1 MAALAHNKR
10 VLRASIDFQSP
21 GLAPLICNP
30 RSLVSLPSF
39 EGVSICT
46 ALTPSRVD
54 LLMKALPT
62 WLAARGV
69 HEVIVVDYMPG
80 DDNRLTEAIRNFTD
94 PRLKYVKVSSWRRF
108 DARFDLHMTWVGQI
122 CSDVLRMSWW
132 RFQKKVGAWDVGGP
146 LKNLQ

>member
-1 MAALAHNKR
+1 VAALAHNKR

-30 RSLVSLPSF
+30 RSLDSLPSF

-62 WLAARGV
+62 WLAAEGV

-80 DDNRLTEAIRNFTD
+80 DDNRLMEAIRNFTD
-94 PRLKYVKVSSWRRF
+94 PRLKYVKVRGWCGFDFEIWRTNGPKFQEPLISW
-108 DARFDLHMTWVGQI
+108 
-122 CSDVLRMSWW
+122 
-132 RFQKKVGAWDVGGP
+132 
-146 LKNLQ
+146 